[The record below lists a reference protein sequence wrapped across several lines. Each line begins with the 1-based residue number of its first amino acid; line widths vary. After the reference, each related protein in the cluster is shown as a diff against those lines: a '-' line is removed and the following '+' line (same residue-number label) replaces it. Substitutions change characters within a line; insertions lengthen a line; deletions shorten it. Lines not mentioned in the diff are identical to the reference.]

1 MKALESV
8 PYNGKPVGHITHLQ
22 FASFAGDSWAHF
34 HSASEEIS
42 NYINAHNHMTF
53 DMGQVIFTDTTTM
66 TADGPFEFSLY
77 ELGGH
82 NKWVNSDIET
92 ETSGGI
98 IPFHYKKN
106 SPVNAL
112 QWSIG
117 LELALLIKDPW
128 KMFMT
133 TDHPNGGPFFAYPRI
148 LAWLS
153 SKKAREA
160 TLKHCNKRAQK
171 KSLLPTI
178 DREMT
183 LYEIAIVTRAGTAKA
198 LGFQIKVTLALVQMR
213 TWPSININPETTDI
227 SRKFK
232 SARKALNTHLHHKR
246 R

>member
-1 MKALESV
+1 
-8 PYNGKPVGHITHLQ
+8 
-22 FASFAGDSWAHF
+22 
-34 HSASEEIS
+34 
-42 NYINAHNHMTF
+42 MTF

-82 NKWVNSDIET
+82 NKWVNSDVET

-133 TDHPNGGPFFAYPRI
+133 TDHPNGGPFFAYPRV
-148 LAWLS
+148 LAWLIQQKS
-153 SKKAREA
+153 TRSNTQ
-160 TLKHCNKRAQK
+160 TLPQE
-171 KSLLPTI
+171 S
-178 DREMT
+178 
-183 LYEIAIVTRAGTAKA
+183 
-198 LGFQIKVTLALVQMR
+198 
-213 TWPSININPETTDI
+213 PE
-227 SRKFK
+227 KE
-232 SARKALNTHLHHKR
+232 SAPNN
-246 R
+246 

>member
-1 MKALESV
+1 MPHSIHLHTNNLGIPGNYTTTLDTMRALESV

-22 FASFAGDSWAHF
+22 FSSFAGDSWVHF
-34 HSASEEIS
+34 QSASEEIS
-42 NYINAHNHMTF
+42 SYINAHNHMTF
-53 DMGQVIFTDTTTM
+53 DMGQIIFSETTTM

-98 IPFHYKKN
+98 IPIHYKKN

-128 KMFMT
+128 KMMMT
-133 TDHPNGGPFFAYPRI
+133 TDHPNAGPFFAYPRV
-148 LAWLS
+148 LAWLY

-160 TLKHCNKRAQK
+160 HVE
-171 KSLLPTI
+171 SL
-178 DREMT
+178 
-183 LYEIAIVTRAGTAKA
+183 
-198 LGFQIKVTLALVQMR
+198 Q
-213 TWPSININPETTDI
+213 
-227 SRKFK
+227 
-232 SARKALNTHLHHKR
+232 
-246 R
+246 